1 MENFNTNL
9 DDPLEIFKLS
19 KEDAHVYKLLPMSSS
34 EGYTSEDFVE
44 LVFRGKMRV
53 SVKGEN
59 LFVYFINKDNTV
71 AYASMVNE
79 NIDQCVMRTRDSTRY
94 FGMRAVNDKG
104 MPCYIGLGIIAII

>member
-1 MENFNTNL
+1 MENII
-9 DDPLEIFKLS
+9 DDTLEIFKIS

-59 LFVYFINKDNTV
+59 LYIYFINKDNSL
-71 AYASMVNE
+71 AYASMVTE
-79 NIDQCVMRTRDSTRY
+79 NIDQCVMRTKDSTRY
-94 FGMRAVNDKG
+94 VGLRAVNDKG
-104 MPCYIGLGIIAII
+104 VPCYIGVGKNI